1 MRLGVILSTAAHALL
16 LVWSLIGLSA
26 PEPLQVA
33 DVEALPVDIVPIEEF
48 TRSIEGE
55 RTAALTET
63 PAPKPTTEPDTVP
76 DSENVGD
83 AENDTRSNRDPDSD
97 NPPVDSAREAALP
110 DAPAPIEAPN
120 NEPEKAPAEE
130 SVPAPTNEVTSKN
143 EPAVPITEE
152 TQAETPPD
160 PAESEQFAALDS
172 VAAVPARRPDPPKPQ
187 TAETTERQS
196 SQKPATTAN
205 AAKPDQ
211 DKQLADEI
219 ASLLNKQ
226 DPGASGAR
234 RSSEPASLG
243 TRRPSDVAQLST
255 SEMDA
260 LRDAITNCWQ
270 QAGLIGMA
278 GIEDVRSTVTVQ
290 LAQDGTIV
298 GRPAAS
304 TSGGPS
310 QTQRAFEGSVV
321 RAVRRCAPYS
331 QLPPE
336 KYDGGWDEVVINF
349 SATDLR

>member
-211 DKQLADEI
+211 DEQLTDEI

-243 TRRPSDVAQLST
+243 TRRPSDVAELST

-298 GRPAAS
+298 GRPATA

-331 QLPPE
+331 QLPRE
-336 KYDGGWDEVVINF
+336 KYDTWSVVVINF